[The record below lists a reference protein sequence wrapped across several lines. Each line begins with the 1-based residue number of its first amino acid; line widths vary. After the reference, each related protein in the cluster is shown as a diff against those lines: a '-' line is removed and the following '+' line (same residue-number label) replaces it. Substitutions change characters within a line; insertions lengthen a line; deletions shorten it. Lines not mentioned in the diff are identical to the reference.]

1 MIKLLVTNRSSGE
14 TRQYQFSQNTI
25 TFGRQADCD
34 VSLETS
40 GASRKHAVI
49 LVTKN
54 LVELEDLGSGNG
66 TTLNQNRLPP
76 KERWPLKTGDKI
88 RIEDIEIDVQIESAT
103 DKVAK
108 FDSTDPDIIEIK
120 MIKKVLGALDQD
132 KQPCLIVTSEPFA
145 NKKAMFDD
153 NMEELVIGRDP
164 ECQLFMDSNIVS
176 RRHAIISIKWG
187 GFSITDLSSK
197 NGTFVNGERIQEKM
211 LRDGDEIVFGTL
223 KAYFKNPRELDID
236 ALSRSIVESKDK
248 PKESAVLQ
256 TPPAV
261 VIPVETPAST
271 LEMATSA
278 DIPKPVESPEPT
290 QKKLELE
297 PKSSNSKD
305 KLDPEEKAAENL
317 EKAEPATKTKLL
329 QLLMNRFSILE
340 LALFGLG
347 GIVFLLAL
355 GLLLAIFL

>member
-1 MIKLLVTNRSSGE
+1 MIKLLVTNRSSGD

-25 TFGRQADCD
+25 TLGRQTDCD
-34 VSLETS
+34 VPLETS
-40 GASRKHAVI
+40 GASRKHAAI
-49 LVTKN
+49 FVTKN

-66 TTLNQNRLPP
+66 TTLNQIRIPS
-76 KERWPLKTGDKI
+76 KERYPLKTGDKI

-103 DKVAK
+103 PKAVK

-153 NMEELVIGRDP
+153 AMEELVIGRDP
-164 ECQLFMDSNIVS
+164 ECQLFMDSHVVS

-248 PKESAVLQ
+248 SKISPVTQAVPTGEPLTENPSA
-256 TPPAV
+256 
-261 VIPVETPAST
+261 T

-278 DIPKPVESPEPT
+278 DIPKPMEPADPKAIKPETEATPT
-290 QKKLELE
+290 KAED
-297 PKSSNSKD
+297 KSSS
-305 KLDPEEKAAENL
+305 AENL
-317 EKAEPATKTKLL
+317 EKAKSKTSFPKPNPLEF
-329 QLLMNRFSILE
+329 LMQRFSILE

-347 GIVFLLAL
+347 GIIFLLAL